1 MSTGV
6 SDTDLDLF
14 LAGVE
19 GKLRG
24 PFTPLELTKVLT
36 TPALRNG
43 LSISAYCD
51 NLAAVF
57 GRTDKVIQMRILLAL
72 AGLLLQNEKIADE
85 ADAIQTTIFEI
96 LRDAQSSGGQEEW
109 VRMISGLIERILK
122 PAVDD
127 DDDDDEQEN
136 DDSSASS
143 PVVTML
149 QTACKDILDSVQTL
163 CQETTADED
172 NAQELPEDDDNVLHL
187 TEADVDPTLAPFRYS
202 LLKPAILD
210 HITPEVAAQPHF
222 KIDTAAS
229 ILQEDARLERNKAA
243 EEAEHNNNVI
253 SRNTKSLAGSGTANN
268 KVITPG
274 PIMPGVQTTKR
285 VTANGKSTVK
295 PKPKSSLFV
304 NTKKPIPS
312 TGGTGLRMKTSG
324 GATSRLLGK
333 GRTIQPNATTGGG
346 GAAGIKPKTS
356 LLTGFAGRSKL
367 QNNKASK
374 MKMMDVSEVQGL
386 AKEKEQQSSSAAT
399 VKPGPAAKKG
409 LKKRKLD
416 EATPSSLKPAKIA
429 KAATTTAG
437 KHTAAAPE
445 PPPGAVTA
453 SPPPPDSKTAPAAA
467 TPAAP
472 PVANPALAAGAL
484 AAAALSNYQKQMAA
498 VPKQG
503 TSPPPP
509 PPPPSAAA
517 PPAPAAPQQLDW
529 RSLLATKSNK
539 LTPDDRRRI
548 QLFFEARQ
556 NPTPTQSTYR
566 VKLHEERIEDNG
578 ETVKWT
584 YYLNLNYAD
593 WTSTQSKKR
602 KKY

>member
-1 MSTGV
+1 MSLAA
-6 SDTDLDLF
+6 SDKDLDLF

-85 ADAIQTTIFEI
+85 ADAIRTTIFEI
-96 LRDAQSSGGQEEW
+96 LHDAQTSGGQEEW
-109 VRMISGLIERILK
+109 VRMISGLIERILQSR
-122 PAVDD
+122 DD
-127 DDDDDEQEN
+127 DNDDEEKEQQDEL
-136 DDSSASS
+136 SASS
-143 PVVTML
+143 PVATML
-149 QTACKDILDSVQTL
+149 QSACKDILESVQTL
-163 CQETTADED
+163 CQETTADE
-172 NAQELPEDDDNVLHL
+172 NNSQELPEDDENVLHL

-210 HITPEVAAQPHF
+210 HMAPEVAAQTHF

-229 ILQEDARLERNKAA
+229 ILQEDARLERTKAI
-243 EEAEHNNNVI
+243 EEAEHNNNVMG
-253 SRNTKSLAGSGTANN
+253 RGTKALASGGTANN
-268 KVITPG
+268 KVAVPG
-274 PIMPGVQTTKR
+274 PIMPGVQTTKKA
-285 VTANGKSTVK
+285 TANGKSSAK

-304 NTKKPIPS
+304 NAKKPIPS

-333 GRTIQPNATTGGG
+333 GRTIQPNATTG
-346 GAAGIKPKTS
+346 AGIKPKTS
-356 LLTGFAGRSKL
+356 LLTGIAGRAKL

-374 MKMMDVSEVQGL
+374 MKLMDVSEVQGL
-386 AKEKEQQSSSAAT
+386 AKEKEEQASTVAT
-399 VKPGPAAKKG
+399 VKTGLALKKG
-409 LKKRKLD
+409 LKKRKLND
-416 EATPSSLKPAKIA
+416 TAPSPPKPAKLA
-429 KAATTTAG
+429 KAPLVTADRHAAT
-437 KHTAAAPE
+437 APA
-445 PPPGAVTA
+445 PPPA
-453 SPPPPDSKTAPAAA
+453 SPPSPGPKVAPA
-467 TPAAP
+467 PAP
-472 PVANPALAAGAL
+472 PPAQNPALAAGAL

-498 VPKQG
+498 APKPA
-503 TSPPPP
+503 SPPR
-509 PPPPSAAA
+509 ALA

-539 LTPDDRRRI
+539 LAPDDRRRI

-556 NPTPTQSTYR
+556 NPTPAQSTYR
-566 VKLHEERIEDNG
+566 VKLHEERVEDNG